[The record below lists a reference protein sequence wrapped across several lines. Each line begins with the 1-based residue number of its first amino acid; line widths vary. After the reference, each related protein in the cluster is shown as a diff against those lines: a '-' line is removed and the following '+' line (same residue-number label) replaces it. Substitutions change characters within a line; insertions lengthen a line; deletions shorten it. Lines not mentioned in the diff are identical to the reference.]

1 MNILD
6 TIKTDL
12 TAAEVWVEKEA
23 GVVLTEA
30 ETLADTALKTIWA
43 VAAPLFTSAEATGV
57 ADVLTAIRSYL
68 SGVTPGQD
76 LATLEAAFLDQVE
89 TLGGELLS
97 QAKALGS
104 MLLQALIALAL
115 KSLPAG

>member
-6 TIKTDL
+6 TIKTDI

-30 ETLADTALKTIWA
+30 ETLADTALKDIWG
-43 VAAPLFTSAEATGV
+43 VAGPLFTVGEAT
-57 ADVLTAIRSYL
+57 ATAAVLNAIKTFL
-68 SGVTPGQD
+68 GGVTPGQD
-76 LATLEAAFLDQVE
+76 LATLEAAFLNQAE
-89 TLGGELLS
+89 TLAGELLG
-97 QAKALGS
+97 QAKGLGS

-115 KSLPAG
+115 KAIP

>member
-12 TAAEVWVEKEA
+12 TTAEVWVEKEA

-30 ETLADTALKTIWA
+30 QQLADVALKDIWSI
-43 VAAPLFTSAEATGV
+43 AAPLFTAAEAT
-57 ADVLTAIRSYL
+57 ATSAVLGAIKGFL
-68 SGVTPGQD
+68 GQVTPGQD
-76 LATLEAAFLDQVE
+76 LAQLEAGFLNVAE
-89 TLGGELLS
+89 GLGGELLK
-97 QAKALGS
+97 QAQGLGS

-115 KSLPAG
+115 KSLP